1 MFLACWPP
9 HMWPSSYKVATLPA
23 STAPGKLTS
32 LRTLLEMLARAARV
46 SSSSVT
52 AAAAS
57 SFQWASPDTSWM
69 ICAICVGPARQGML
83 CERCFL
89 FF

>member
-1 MFLACWPP
+1 MQ
-9 HMWPSSYKVATLPA
+9 A
-23 STAPGKLTS
+23 STASCKLTS

-46 SSSSVT
+46 RSSSVT

-69 ICAICVGPARQGML
+69 TCAICVGPAWQGML
-83 CERCFL
+83 CERCL
-89 FF
+89 YEVSVELPR